1 MKNKKPADRRE
12 RTEAGKREAPPFSFE
27 GKYWWIP
34 AAISGMSIVLSALA
48 IYLSLSLRQTG

>member
-34 AAISGMSIVLSALA
+34 AAIMGASSVISLLALLIGA
-48 IYLSLSLRQTG
+48 MRR